1 MTDAQNDNVSIQ
13 RGTKTAVPV
22 DGQVVTRIAP
32 SPTGSFHIGTARTAL
47 FNYLFAK
54 QHHGKFIIRFEDTDQ
69 ERSDVRY
76 EQDILDALTWLG
88 MQPDM
93 VYRQSQRQDVYRTY
107 IQRLLDSGTAYLS
120 KEPAKH
126 NPEQE
131 VEVVRYRGGDRT
143 VTFTDTIRGQIEVN
157 TAELGDFVLARSVD
171 EPLYNLAVVV
181 DDLEMGVTH
190 VLRGDDH
197 ISNTPRQIM
206 LQKALGAEPPVY
218 THIPLIHSPSGG
230 KLSKRKD
237 AVSVTA
243 FRDQGYAPEAMINAL
258 ALLGWNPGDTKEV
271 FTREELLAAFTLERI
286 QKKEAVFNEKKLLW
300 FHRTFMQSIPE
311 EVLRREIVPE
321 IVRRFPFR
329 SYLNPRSIATI
340 VAAMRERGALFAEER
355 QAVRD
360 GAYDFYFSVPLYP
373 RRALLLGTG
382 CENAEEVLRNLEQ
395 TRELLRTLKPYRQW
409 GTENIRRALKD
420 HAEQSGRSVVLWP
433 LRVAL
438 SGREKSHDPFTI
450 AAAIG
455 KRKTM
460 ERLAAAIRLLREV

>member
-1 MTDAQNDNVSIQ
+1 M
-13 RGTKTAVPV
+13 
-22 DGQVVTRIAP
+22 
-32 SPTGSFHIGTARTAL
+32 
-47 FNYLFAK
+47 
-54 QHHGKFIIRFEDTDQ
+54 
-69 ERSDVRY
+69 
-76 EQDILDALTWLG
+76 
-88 MQPDM
+88 
-93 VYRQSQRQDVYRTY
+93 
-107 IQRLLDSGTAYLS
+107 
-120 KEPAKH
+120 
-126 NPEQE
+126 
-131 VEVVRYRGGDRT
+131 
-143 VTFTDTIRGQIEVN
+143 
-157 TAELGDFVLARSVD
+157 
-171 EPLYNLAVVV
+171 
-181 DDLEMGVTH
+181 
-190 VLRGDDH
+190 
-197 ISNTPRQIM
+197 
-206 LQKALGAEPPVY
+206 
-218 THIPLIHSPSGG
+218 
-230 KLSKRKD
+230 
-237 AVSVTA
+237 
-243 FRDQGYAPEAMINAL
+243 
-258 ALLGWNPGDTKEV
+258 
-271 FTREELLAAFTLERI
+271 
-286 QKKEAVFNEKKLLW
+286 
-300 FHRTFMQSIPE
+300 PE

-360 GAYDFYFSVPLYP
+360 GAYDFYFSTPLYP

-409 GTENIRRALKD
+409 GTENIRGALKD